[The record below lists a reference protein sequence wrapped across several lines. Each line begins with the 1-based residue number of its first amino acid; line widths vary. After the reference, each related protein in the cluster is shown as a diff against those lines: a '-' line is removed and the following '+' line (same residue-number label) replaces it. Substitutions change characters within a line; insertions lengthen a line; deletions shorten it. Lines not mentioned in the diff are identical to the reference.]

1 MGHSIRIEHGDIGVP
16 MRGRDGFDRHIA
28 ALVTRLEDLLAER
41 TRFGQGETFGPD
53 PETVAAAPFAAPFDR
68 SHRLANPV
76 DSARRRAARA
86 REMSRQRQ
94 LRTSFLPAALFA
106 EPAWDMLLDLYAA
119 YYEGKE
125 VAVSSLCI
133 AANVPSTT
141 ALRSIETMT
150 EQGCL
155 VRRRDPNDGR
165 RIFLALS
172 DSARGWLDAYFDD
185 LGD

>member
-1 MGHSIRIEHGDIGVP
+1 MGQSFRIEHGDAGRP
-16 MRGRDGFDRHIA
+16 MRGRSGFDQHIA
-28 ALVTRLEDLLAER
+28 ALVERLEDLLAER
-41 TRFGQGETFGPD
+41 ERYGLSEAVGADSGSI
-53 PETVAAAPFAAPFDR
+53 AAAPFAARHNPKP
-68 SHRLANPV
+68 RLVSPV
-76 DSARRRAARA
+76 DVAAPRAARA
-86 REMSRQRQ
+86 RELARQRQ
-94 LRTSFLPAALFA
+94 LRAAFMPAALFA

-125 VAVSSLCI
+125 VSVSSLCI

-155 VRRRDPNDGR
+155 IRRRDPKDGR

-172 DSARGWLDAYFDD
+172 DAARGWLDAYFDD
-185 LGD
+185 LEG

>member
-1 MGHSIRIEHGDIGVP
+1 
-16 MRGRDGFDRHIA
+16 
-28 ALVTRLEDLLAER
+28 
-41 TRFGQGETFGPD
+41 
-53 PETVAAAPFAAPFDR
+53 
-68 SHRLANPV
+68 
-76 DSARRRAARA
+76 
-86 REMSRQRQ
+86 
-94 LRTSFLPAALFA
+94 
-106 EPAWDMLLDLYAA
+106 MLLDLYAA

-125 VAVSSLCI
+125 IAVSSLCI

-172 DSARGWLDAYFDD
+172 DTARGWLDAYFDD

>member
-1 MGHSIRIEHGDIGVP
+1 M
-16 MRGRDGFDRHIA
+16 A
-28 ALVTRLEDLLAER
+28 
-41 TRFGQGETFGPD
+41 
-53 PETVAAAPFAAPFDR
+53 
-68 SHRLANPV
+68 
-76 DSARRRAARA
+76 
-86 REMSRQRQ
+86 RQRQ
-94 LRTSFLPAALFA
+94 LRAAFMPTALFA

-125 VAVSSLCI
+125 VSVSSLCI

-155 VRRRDPNDGR
+155 IRRRDPKDGR

-172 DSARGWLDAYFDD
+172 DAARGWLDAYFDD
-185 LGD
+185 LEG

>member
-1 MGHSIRIEHGDIGVP
+1 MGQSFRIEHGDV
-16 MRGRDGFDRHIA
+16 GRSMHDRTGFDGHIA
-28 ALVTRLEDLLAER
+28 ALVKRLEDLLAER
-41 TRFGQGETFGPD
+41 ERYGLGEAIGPD
-53 PETVAAAPFAAPFDR
+53 PGSIAAAPFAARYNPQP
-68 SHRLANPV
+68 RLVSPV
-76 DSARRRAARA
+76 DVAGRRAARA
-86 REMSRQRQ
+86 RETYRQRR
-94 LRTSFLPAALFA
+94 LRAAFMPADLFA

-125 VAVSSLCI
+125 VSVSSLCI

-172 DSARGWLDAYFDD
+172 DAARGWLDGYFDD
-185 LGD
+185 LEG